1 MKGKIKR
8 HLFFYTILRPV
19 VYLVAKV
26 LLNYSCKPAPI
37 VDGPYIVLANHTTNW
52 DPVLVG
58 CSFKKPMNFIASEHA
73 MRMGFLSKIIGALFV
88 PIQRVK
94 GSTDASAALGMVSML
109 KKGIS
114 VGLFPEG
121 SRSFDGT
128 TEALHPTTGRL
139 IKMSGA
145 SLITYRISG
154 GYLTSPRWGYKL
166 RRGKVCGE
174 VVNIYTS
181 EQIKAMSPQEITDC
195 INRDIAE
202 NAFDRQREKA
212 YKYYVK
218 GNAEGI
224 ERVLYLC
231 PECKRIGTIS
241 SSGSEFSCSCGM
253 HATMNKYGFFEGE
266 DLKFD
271 SIDKWNKWQVSY
283 LAELA
288 EDENFRL
295 CDEDQQL
302 YAEIIYSWLLTRIDE
317 IKASY
322 HVDYLFCVISE
333 EPYKEQFFLYSGAQ
347 PGAVRG
353 TGSDEAY
360 VVGTTVSVSESQ
372 MVGMRGALE
381 NSTHLANAGDYV
393 DYYEYFGSFDNH
405 SVFIGLTYNLSEL
418 RANIAAKT
426 RTGTQVAII
435 LQIILCRYC

>member
-1 MKGKIKR
+1 MFWSDKMKGKIKR

-218 GNAEGI
+218 GSAEGI

-241 SSGSEFSCSCGM
+241 SSGSELSCSCGM

-302 YAEIIYSWLLTRIDE
+302 YVLDREHNLELKCNGTMSLDRNGFRIGDMICPIDKLQMSIIRKQDIVFAHGGVNYEIHSDKSRS
-317 IKASY
+317 A
-322 HVDYLFCVISE
+322 
-333 EPYKEQFFLYSGAQ
+333 YKY
-347 PGAVRG
+347 
-353 TGSDEAY
+353 
-360 VVGTTVSVSESQ
+360 TTMLKMLQ
-372 MVGMRGALE
+372 
-381 NSTHLANAGDYV
+381 T
-393 DYYEYFGSFDNH
+393 
-405 SVFIGLTYNLSEL
+405 
-418 RANIAAKT
+418 K
-426 RTGTQVAII
+426 I
-435 LQIILCRYC
+435 LQSKNAKKEKLVK